1 MAGRRMDDLHR
12 SPDYSDRPT
21 DYRDRSSDRYRS
33 SRKELFPGRGSFDRE
48 DSSLSRDH
56 EKDGGREAGMSHGKR
71 STNALHHG
79 SRTSWGIPGRQRGQK
94 FDYQAIAE
102 LFGDM
107 AYHRTQFV
115 HAESRLR
122 RTKNE
127 LNQST
132 TRPTEFAS
140 VDEIKRRELQTCEND
155 KAKHEQKL
163 GQIYQKLQAVFD
175 SFIKQSFQQL
185 QPTSPDDQQGTSSPQ
200 KQSSGP
206 VAGLEVRLMELQ
218 KSTTTWME
226 NHLSSELAKFK
237 DSISDRDSTEHQIL
251 RENFDNERKRRQ
263 LLEEKI
269 EQFERKLD
277 AINSTISV
285 RVAAEFN
292 EKARSLPDNQEII
305 KQLQKSTED
314 HERQLADLKRDASA
328 SANNNTTESDQLES
342 VMAMMK
348 QLQKTVEDHTQ
359 QLADLKRDASA
370 SVKNNTTESDQL
382 ENIMAMMKQLQKTA
396 EDHTQQLADLKLDAS
411 ASVKNNNAESNELK
425 SFTAVVKELQK
436 SAEDHTQQLAGLK
449 RDASGSA
456 KPSTAED
463 IVLQSTVEMQGRKIG
478 FLQTQLDPVLL
489 KVQELKQASESS
501 SKDAKA
507 LKVIID
513 RQSVVIGEHG
523 QKQDSLGKDIASL
536 RTTSKDQAKKHSV
549 LDEVVSGLTSTLEAN
564 SKKHE
569 SLAADV
575 ASLNASNTARQEAQ
589 KTHTTELRSLGSRVE
604 EQQKKSD
611 ALEQKVASFNTE
623 ITGWSL
629 HDLKGLA
636 ERIQEYPPST
646 DLKRLL
652 TELPPS
658 QDLKQLLSD
667 LPPSKELRQLLLD
680 LPLGKDL
687 EQVMADLPS
696 SKDLKGLITD
706 LPKLRELTSGSNK
719 GSSQTRTPTPTP
731 APTPAPVT
739 REMVIQ
745 TVESKVR
752 EMDKELRDEL
762 RQRFSNVAE
771 HFGKLIDEGRKTA
784 SDANINVTNLMR
796 LVADIEMHSCQ
807 VKKEAREVNERL
819 QKRCSEQETELNS
832 LKGTVTMIGQDIDKA
847 RKESKAGTD
856 DVQFQISHLT
866 EWAKNFGSKQ
876 WHDSV
881 AQQIAAYVPAH
892 FNGQLDSLNTR
903 VGILES
909 RGNDSDGA
917 NKRRKGVNGSP
928 LVVNGA
934 H

>member
-1 MAGRRMDDLHR
+1 MAGRRTDDLHR
-12 SPDYSDRPT
+12 SSDYSDRRDERDRPT
-21 DYRDRSSDRYRS
+21 DYRDRSSDRYHS

-56 EKDGGREAGMSHGKR
+56 EKDGGREVGTSHSKR

-79 SRTSWGIPGRQRGQK
+79 SRTSLVTPGKQRGQK

-140 VDEIKRRELQTCEND
+140 VDELKRRELQTCEND
-155 KAKHEQKL
+155 KTKHEQKL
-163 GQIYQKLQAVFD
+163 GQIYQKLQAAFD
-175 SFIKQSFQQL
+175 LFAKQLLQQQ
-185 QPTSPDDQQGTSSPQ
+185 QPTSPDDQQGTPSPQ
-200 KQSSGP
+200 KQSSGS

-226 NHLSSELAKFK
+226 HHLNSELAKFK
-237 DSISDRDSTEHQIL
+237 DSISDRDNTEVQIL
-251 RENFDNERKRRQ
+251 RESLDNERKENR
-263 LLEEKI
+263 LWEEKF

-277 AINSTISV
+277 AVHSTIRV

-292 EKARSLPDNQEII
+292 EKAKSLLNNEEII
-305 KQLQKSTED
+305 KQLQKITED
-314 HERQLADLKRDASA
+314 HEQQLADLKRDASA
-328 SANNNTTESDQLES
+328 SANNTTESDQFKNI
-342 VMAMMK
+342 MAMMK
-348 QLQKTVEDHTQ
+348 QLQKSAEDHEQ
-359 QLADLKRDASA
+359 QLADLKRNASA
-370 SVKNNTTESDQL
+370 DNNTTESDQFR
-382 ENIMAMMKQLQKTA
+382 NTMAMMKQLQKTA
-396 EDHTQQLADLKLDAS
+396 EDHTQQFADLKRDAS
-411 ASVKNNNAESNELK
+411 APANNTTESDELK
-425 SFTAVVKELQK
+425 NITAMMKRLQK
-436 SAEDHTQQLAGLK
+436 TAEDHTQQLAGLK

-463 IVLQSTVEMQGRKIG
+463 SLLRSTVEMQGRKIG

-489 KVQELKQASESS
+489 KVQELKQTSESS

-507 LKVIID
+507 LKVILD

-549 LDEVVSGLTSTLEAN
+549 LDDVVSGLTSTLEAN

-575 ASLNASNTARQEAQ
+575 ASLNASTTAGQETQ

-604 EQQKKSD
+604 EQRKKSD
-611 ALEQKVASFNTE
+611 ALEQKVASLKTE

-629 HDLKGLA
+629 QDLKELA
-636 ERIQEYPPST
+636 ERIQEYPPAT

-658 QDLKQLLSD
+658 QDLRQLLLD
-667 LPPSKELRQLLLD
+667 LPPSKELRQLLVD
-680 LPLGKDL
+680 LPLGRDL
-687 EQVMADLPS
+687 KQVMADLPP
-696 SKDLKGLITD
+696 SKDLKGLVTD

-719 GSSQTRTPTPTP
+719 RSSQTRTPTPTP
-731 APTPAPVT
+731 TPAPMT
-739 REMVIQ
+739 KEMVMQ
-745 TVESKVR
+745 TVESKIS

-771 HFGKLIDEGRKTA
+771 HFGKLIDEGRKSAADTRI
-784 SDANINVTNLMR
+784 DVTNLMEH
-796 LVADIEMHSCQ
+796 VADVEMESGE
-807 VKKEAREVNERL
+807 VKKEMGVVSESL
-819 QKRCSEQETELNS
+819 HKRCSEQATEFNA
-832 LKGTVTMIGQDIDKA
+832 LKGAVAMIAVDIDKA

-903 VGILES
+903 VSNLES
-909 RGNDSDGA
+909 RGTDSDGA